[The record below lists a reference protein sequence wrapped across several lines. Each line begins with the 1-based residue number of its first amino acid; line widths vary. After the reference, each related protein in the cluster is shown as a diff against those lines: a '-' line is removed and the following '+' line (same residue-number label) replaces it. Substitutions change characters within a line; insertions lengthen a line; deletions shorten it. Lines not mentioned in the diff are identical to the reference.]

1 MRRRVPFGGL
11 AALAALLGIA
21 AMPAVSY
28 SAHVKK
34 PHWLCGA
41 RPSECA
47 TLIVHTRLVGCPLV
61 TGECQPQPLRNPKA
75 LRISKLGSGPRCDN
89 GKLPRCWGTVLGN
102 WYTEAHE
109 VRVAPGHYGI
119 AALESD
125 SPSARLVHRSF
136 SQEVTVSAGQTLEVT
151 LPISA
156 I

>member
-1 MRRRVPFGGL
+1 VSRRVPFGGL
-11 AALAALLGIA
+11 AALAVLLAIA

-41 RPSECA
+41 KASECA
-47 TLIVHTRLVGCPLV
+47 TLIVYLRLVGCPLAN
-61 TGECQPQPLRNPKA
+61 GECQPQPVTNPKA
-75 LRISKLGSGPRCDN
+75 LRISKLGSGPLCTSR
-89 GKLPRCWGTVLGN
+89 LPRCWGVVLGN
-102 WYTEAHE
+102 WYTEAHK

-125 SPSARLVHRSF
+125 SPTARTKHRSE
-136 SQEVTVSAGQTLEVT
+136 SKEVRVSAGQTLEVA
-151 LPISA
+151 LDVRA